1 MSQLRK
7 TEVED
12 KFRAHSLDI
21 EKQEN
26 GNHTIH
32 LEGQGMTGN
41 HTVENVEDVHIKNAR
56 TVDTRGF
63 TDKNE
68 VKGDV
73 KVGFNPVDG
82 AECTENTYQDG
93 NTEIFCDG
101 DR

>member
-1 MSQLRK
+1 MSNLRK
-7 TEVED
+7 TQVED
-12 KFRAHSLDI
+12 KFRAYGLDI

-56 TVDTRGF
+56 TVDTRSM
-63 TDKNE
+63 TEREE
-68 VKGDV
+68 VKGI
-73 KVGFNPVDG
+73 KVGFSPIDG

-101 DR
+101 ER